1 LFELTDAMLCTD
13 GPITSLVG
21 LSVAPEHRRDH
32 GALRDGLNR
41 GQLDTGRPRAMPAAL
56 PPPRTDDGRIL
67 LAVDVSN

>member
-1 LFELTDAMLCTD
+1 
-13 GPITSLVG
+13 
-21 LSVAPEHRRDH
+21 
-32 GALRDGLNR
+32 LNR